1 MPRGGRRP
9 GAGRKPA
16 GEGKP
21 SVKRPSPSKAVSIA
35 REEIGAEI
43 RVREAAGL
51 KLRAIDVMED
61 NMLWAQQKADDYL
74 RAMQKAAE
82 GQEFPV
88 AIDWFNESRRLRAF
102 GQKCAGDLAPYQDP
116 KLVAQVP
123 APPPEPEMKDIT
135 PGSAEERDH
144 LAHLTQRFS
153 KFAVVEGGQQ
163 KKSG

>member
-21 SVKRPSPSKAVSIA
+21 SVKRHSPSKAVAIV
-35 REEIGAEI
+35 REQIDAEI
-43 RVREAAGL
+43 REREAQRPRM
-51 KLRAIDVMED
+51 RAIDVMDE
-61 NMLWAQQKADDYL
+61 NMHWAQQKADDML

-88 AIDWFNESRRLRAF
+88 AIDWFNESRKLRGF
-102 GQKCAGDLAPYQDP
+102 GQKCAEQLAPYQDP
-116 KLVAQVP
+116 KLVATVP
-123 APPPEPEMKDIT
+123 APLPDETPMKDVT
-135 PGSAEERDH
+135 PGTLEERDH

-163 KKSG
+163 KKG